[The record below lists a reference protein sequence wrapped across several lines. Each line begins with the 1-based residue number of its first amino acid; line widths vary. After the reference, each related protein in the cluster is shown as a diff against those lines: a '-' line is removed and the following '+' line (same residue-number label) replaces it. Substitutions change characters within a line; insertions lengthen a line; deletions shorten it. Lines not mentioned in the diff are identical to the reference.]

1 MGSDKDQTKD
11 RAEDRAEEQ
20 AEEKPELRAGLTPEP
35 QAETVATEPEKAE
48 TETVEPEPVE
58 AETVEVEPVETEP
71 VENEIVAAGPT
82 EQADAADAGAE
93 AAGAEAAGAEAAAEP
108 TPSDPE
114 PPFGPEPSTGWKRV
128 AELMRPRGTRSEL
141 LTGLLCLALG
151 FALAVQVGQ
160 STGDQL
166 SSLREDELVRL
177 LDEVTQRAEQLDAE
191 VADLEEIRD
200 DLRSEDGRDQAA
212 RDLAQQRA
220 EQEGIL
226 SGRLRAHGPG
236 VQIHVADGGRPLEA
250 QVLFNLLE
258 ELRNAGAEAMQVNG
272 VRLVTTSYFVDSG
285 GGVVLDGAAIAS
297 PYEWTVIGDPETIDR
312 ALEIPG
318 GALPRIREEGGV
330 ATTSIEDEV
339 TVDAVRIP
347 GEPEFAEPADEE

>member
-1 MGSDKDQTKD
+1 MGNGKD
-11 RAEDRAEEQ
+11 RAEDGAEKT
-20 AEEKPELRAGLTPEP
+20 A
-35 QAETVATEPEKAE
+35 AETHDE
-48 TETVEPEPVE
+48 THD
-58 AETVEVEPVETEP
+58 
-71 VENEIVAAGPT
+71 
-82 EQADAADAGAE
+82 DAHDD
-93 AAGAEAAGAEAAAEP
+93 AEP
-108 TPSDPE
+108 TSSAPE
-114 PPFGPEPSTGWKRV
+114 PAAASSGWKRV
-128 AELMRPRGTRSEL
+128 AQLLRPRGTRSEV

-166 SSLREDELVRL
+166 SSLRQDELVRL
-177 LDEVTQRAEQLDAE
+177 LDEVTQRADQLDAQ

-212 RDLAQQRA
+212 RDLARQRA

-226 SGRLRAHGPG
+226 SGRLPAHGPG
-236 VQIHVADGGRPLEA
+236 VEVHVADGDRPLEA

-258 ELRNAGAEAMQVNG
+258 ELRNAGAEAIQVNG

-297 PYEWTVIGDPETIDR
+297 PYEWTAIGNPETIDR

-318 GALPRIREEGGV
+318 GALPRIREEGGE
-330 ATTSIEDEV
+330 ATTTVLNQVS
-339 TVDAVRIP
+339 VDAVRIP
-347 GEPEFAEPADEE
+347 GEPEHAEPAQEN

>member
-1 MGSDKDQTKD
+1 MRSDKDQ
-11 RAEDRAEEQ
+11 AEDRAEEQ
-20 AEEKPELRAGLTPEP
+20 AEEKPALRAGMTPEP
-35 QAETVATEPEKAE
+35 QAETVVTEPEKAE
-48 TETVEPEPVE
+48 TAEPEPVE
-58 AETVEVEPVETEP
+58 AE
-71 VENEIVAAGPT
+71 IDAGRT
-82 EQADAADAGAE
+82 EQADEADAGRTEQADEADAGAE
-93 AAGAEAAGAEAAAEP
+93 AVAEP

-114 PPFGPEPSTGWKRV
+114 PPFGSEPASGWKRV

-226 SGRLRAHGPG
+226 SGRLPAHGPG

-258 ELRNAGAEAMQVNG
+258 ELRNAGAEAIQVNG

-285 GGVVLDGAAIAS
+285 GSVVLDGAAIAS

-318 GALPRIREEGGV
+318 GALPRIREEGGA

-347 GEPEFAEPADEE
+347 GEPEHAEPADEE

>member
-1 MGSDKDQTKD
+1 MGRNENRKQTAGRSEDRVEDQILD
-11 RAEDRAEEQ
+11 PAENQAEDRA
-20 AEEKPELRAGLTPEP
+20 
-35 QAETVATEPEKAE
+35 
-48 TETVEPEPVE
+48 VE
-58 AETVEVEPVETEP
+58 AEIVDAPV
-71 VENEIVAAGPT
+71 
-82 EQADAADAGAE
+82 DAAPEDAAPE
-93 AAGAEAAGAEAAAEP
+93 QVPPEQTHPEQSAPEQ
-108 TPSDPE
+108 TPPAS
-114 PPFGPEPSTGWKRV
+114 GWKLV
-128 AELMRPRGTRSEL
+128 TQLLRPRGTRSEL
-141 LTGLLCLALG
+141 LTGMLCLALG

-166 SSLREDELVRL
+166 SGLRQDELVRL

-200 DLRSEDGRDQAA
+200 DLQSADGRDQAA

-226 SGRLRAHGPG
+226 SGRLPARGPG
-236 VQIHVADGGRPLEA
+236 VQIHVADGARPLEA
-250 QVLFNLLE
+250 QALFNLLE
-258 ELRNAGAEAMQVNG
+258 ELRNAGAEAIQVNG

-297 PYEWTVIGDPETIDR
+297 PYEWTAIGNPQTIDR

-318 GALPRIREEGGV
+318 GALPRIREEGGE
-330 ATTSIEDEV
+330 ATTTMSDEV

-347 GEPEFAEPADEE
+347 GEPEHAQPADEE

>member
-1 MGSDKDQTKD
+1 MGDERDIQDQVP
-11 RAEDRAEEQ
+11 EDTGSTGDNVDDAPG
-20 AEEKPELRAGLTPEP
+20 APAPES
-35 QAETVATEPEKAE
+35 Q
-48 TETVEPEPVE
+48 
-58 AETVEVEPVETEP
+58 
-71 VENEIVAAGPT
+71 
-82 EQADAADAGAE
+82 D
-93 AAGAEAAGAEAAAEP
+93 
-108 TPSDPE
+108 PS
-114 PPFGPEPSTGWKRV
+114 PSGWKRV
-128 AELMRPRGTRSEL
+128 MELLRPRGTRSEV

-166 SSLREDELVRL
+166 SSLRQDELVRL
-177 LDEVTQRAEQLDAE
+177 LDEVTQRADQLDAQ

-212 RDLAQQRA
+212 RDLARQRA

-226 SGRLRAHGPG
+226 SGRLPAHGPG
-236 VQIHVADGGRPLEA
+236 VQVHVADGDRPLEA

-258 ELRNAGAEAMQVNG
+258 ELRNAGAEAIQVNG

-297 PYEWTVIGDPETIDR
+297 PYEWTAIGNPETIDR

-318 GALPRIREEGGV
+318 GALPRIREEGGE
-330 ATTSIEDEV
+330 ATTTVLDQVS
-339 TVDAVRIP
+339 VDAVRIP
-347 GEPEFAEPADEE
+347 GEPEHAEPAQDK

>member
-1 MGSDKDQTKD
+1 MGNGKD
-11 RAEDRAEEQ
+11 RAEDRAEE
-20 AEEKPELRAGLTPEP
+20 T
-35 QAETVATEPEKAE
+35 T
-48 TETVEPEPVE
+48 
-58 AETVEVEPVETEP
+58 
-71 VENEIVAAGPT
+71 
-82 EQADAADAGAE
+82 DAAHDGA
-93 AAGAEAAGAEAAAEP
+93 AHDHAEP
-108 TPSDPE
+108 TPAVP
-114 PPFGPEPSTGWKRV
+114 GPAAPASGWKRV
-128 AELMRPRGTRSEL
+128 AQLLRPRGTRSEV

-166 SSLREDELVRL
+166 SSLRQDELVRL
-177 LDEVTQRAEQLDAE
+177 LDEVTQRADQLDAQ

-212 RDLAQQRA
+212 RDLARQRA

-226 SGRLRAHGPG
+226 SGRLPAHGPG
-236 VQIHVADGGRPLEA
+236 VEVHVADGDRPLEA

-258 ELRNAGAEAMQVNG
+258 ELRNAGAEAIQVNG

-297 PYEWTVIGDPETIDR
+297 PYEWTAIGNPETIDR

-318 GALPRIREEGGV
+318 GALPRIREEGGE
-330 ATTSIEDEV
+330 ATTTVSDQV
-339 TVDAVRIP
+339 SVDAVRIP
-347 GEPEFAEPADEE
+347 GEPEHAEPAQEK

>member
-1 MGSDKDQTKD
+1 MGNG
-11 RAEDRAEEQ
+11 EDR
-20 AEEKPELRAGLTPEP
+20 
-35 QAETVATEPEKAE
+35 TED
-48 TETVEPEPVE
+48 E
-58 AETVEVEPVETEP
+58 AEKSADQAHD
-71 VENEIVAAGPT
+71 VADDVAHG
-82 EQADAADAGAE
+82 D
-93 AAGAEAAGAEAAAEP
+93 AEP
-108 TPSDPE
+108 TPSVPE
-114 PPFGPEPSTGWKRV
+114 PAASGWRRV
-128 AELMRPRGTRSEL
+128 AQLLRPRGTRSEV

-166 SSLREDELVRL
+166 SSLRQDELVRL
-177 LDEVTQRAEQLDAE
+177 LDEVTQRADQLDAQ

-212 RDLAQQRA
+212 RDLARQRA

-226 SGRLRAHGPG
+226 SGRLPAHGPG
-236 VQIHVADGGRPLEA
+236 VQVHVADGDRPLEA

-258 ELRNAGAEAMQVNG
+258 ELRNAGAEAIQVNG

-297 PYEWTVIGDPETIDR
+297 PYEWTAIGNPETIDR

-318 GALPRIREEGGV
+318 GALPRIREEGGE
-330 ATTSIEDEV
+330 ATTTVLDQVS
-339 TVDAVRIP
+339 VDAVRIP
-347 GEPEFAEPADEE
+347 GEPEHAEPAQEK